1 MIELE
6 ENKHKLISLK
16 ERLKSIGEAL
26 RIVELKKEIKE
37 LEAKTNEQGFWDNN
51 QESSSVLT
59 KMKRLLK
66 EISNLLGEPEPYEI
80 ERKFLIK
87 YPDIKYGIK
96 LCNKNI
102 GFNGKF
108 YTFPY
113 FLTFLLKKFTTRTH
127 A

>member
-59 KMKRLLK
+59 KIL
-66 EISNLLGEPEPYEI
+66 
-80 ERKFLIK
+80 
-87 YPDIKYGIK
+87 
-96 LCNKNI
+96 
-102 GFNGKF
+102 
-108 YTFPY
+108 
-113 FLTFLLKKFTTRTH
+113 
-127 A
+127 